1 MEHKGL
7 PVEAFA
13 SQGEWDRWLAKHG
26 AASSGLWLKFAK
38 KTSGAV
44 TVSKAEAI
52 ESALA
57 HGWID
62 GQLDRFDESYWLV
75 RFTPRGPAS
84 KWSKINRD
92 TALRLIADERMKKR
106 GMLEVERAQ
115 SDGRWEAAYASQGNS
130 VVPDDLSEALAH
142 EPTAR
147 AFFAT
152 VDAANRYAILYRLH
166 HAKTPEARAKLIT
179 KFVAMLARHETI
191 HAKREKNTS

>member
-13 SQGEWDRWLAKHG
+13 SQSEWDRWLSKVG

-38 KTSGAV
+38 KTSGTV

-62 GQLDRFDESYWLV
+62 GQLDKFDESYWLV

-84 KWSKINRD
+84 KWSRINRD
-92 TALRLIADERMKKR
+92 TALRLIADKRMTKR

-130 VVPDDLSEALAH
+130 VVPDDLTKALAS

-147 AFFAT
+147 AFFAA
-152 VDAANRYAILYRLH
+152 VDSANRYAILYRLH
-166 HAKTPEARAKLIT
+166 HAKTPEARAKLVA

-191 HAKREKNTS
+191 HAKREKKA